1 MQRALVPLS
10 LDFFAIKFRAGGK
23 TAPQYDILLMKAEKK
38 PKIILQLNYL
48 KPAGKGGAPC
58 PK

>member
-23 TAPQYDILLMKAEKK
+23 TALQYDILLREAGKK
-38 PKIILQLNYL
+38 PKITLLLNYL